1 MKLNLYS
8 WPQIVLQLIYT
19 LNEVYMSLV
28 VNAKCY
34 LLLYS
39 ITLTTLW
46 LSPLVEHSDFKTFQQ
61 DDPKSLVSYSQ
72 IAFLSLLVE
81 DVLCGAP
88 SWWWGDSTVYG
99 GQWLLWCARQRWPVD
114 PYRTGQ
120 GWHDN
125 LTCRN
130 LPSLYTGYKRKA
142 FRPLLFNRR
151 NWSNSRFKLGA
162 KVKKKGF

>member
-1 MKLNLYS
+1 
-8 WPQIVLQLIYT
+8 
-19 LNEVYMSLV
+19 MSLV

-61 DDPKSLVSYSQ
+61 DDPKSLVSYTQ

-88 SWWWGDSTVYG
+88 S
-99 GQWLLWCARQRWPVD
+99 
-114 PYRTGQ
+114 
-120 GWHDN
+120 
-125 LTCRN
+125 
-130 LPSLYTGYKRKA
+130 
-142 FRPLLFNRR
+142 
-151 NWSNSRFKLGA
+151 
-162 KVKKKGF
+162 